1 MRRVILVAACL
12 ALLFVAL
19 MALSGDG
26 GEKPSPQDQRSFR
39 PPAWTRLIGRLGAPF
54 APRLELGSRTF
65 ALAPGQTIPFS
76 IGPSEDSSRVGRF
89 ALAAGS
95 PGAAAV
101 KVTLDRPPP
110 GGNGSSQ
117 EVCVAAA
124 PAQLPGCAEKAVSEG
139 SVVVGMDGGK
149 LTLQALG
156 SLPATVEQR

>member
-1 MRRVILVAACL
+1 MRRVILIAGVA
-12 ALLFVAL
+12 ALLFLAL

-26 GEKPSPQDQRSFR
+26 GEKPSLQDQRNYR
-39 PPAWTRLIGRLGAPF
+39 PDGWARLIARLGAPF
-54 APRLELGSRTF
+54 APRIELGSRTF
-65 ALAPGQTIPFS
+65 ALAPGQTLPFS
-76 IGPSEDSSRVGRF
+76 IGPAEDSSRIGRF

-95 PGAAAV
+95 PAASVV

-117 EVCVAAA
+117 EVCLAAA